1 MSPDRRVTL
10 KSGAQIE
17 KMAIAGALVAD
28 VLDRLAAELKPGVTT
43 LQLDAMAEEMIRA
56 AGGVPSFIGVP
67 GRVAPYRHTLCVSL
81 DDEIVHGVPG
91 SRRIREGQIVSIDAG
106 AIVDGWH
113 GDAARTFIVGEVPDH
128 VRRLVETTER
138 AMYAGI
144 AAAQP
149 DNFLAD
155 ISGAIE
161 DIAREAGY
169 GVIRAFVGHGIGTEM
184 HEEPQVTNYRT
195 GSRGRR
201 IEPGLCLAIEPMFTL
216 GGHEVRIR
224 EDGWTVVTADGA
236 LAAHWENTIAVTA
249 DGPRILT
256 ASRSAAGSAAGEAS
270 SAPVPAAEALPTR

>member
-1 MSPDRRVTL
+1 MAPDRRVTL
-10 KSGAQIE
+10 KSSAQIE
-17 KMAIAGALVAD
+17 KMAIAGALVAS
-28 VLDRLAAELKPGVTT
+28 VLDRLATEVKPGVTT
-43 LQLDAMAEEMIRA
+43 LELDAIAEEMIRG

-67 GRVAPYRHTLCVSL
+67 GRVAPFQHTLCVSL

-91 SRRIREGQIVSIDAG
+91 QRRIRDGQIVSVDAG

-149 DNFLAD
+149 GGFLAD

-161 DIAREAGY
+161 DMATAAGY
-169 GVIRAFVGHGIGTEM
+169 GIIRAFVGHGIGTDM

-195 GSRGRR
+195 GSNGRR

-216 GGHEVRIR
+216 ANHEVRIR
-224 EDGWTVVTADGA
+224 DDGWTVVTASGA

-256 ASRSAAGSAAGEAS
+256 ASAPAA
-270 SAPVPAAEALPTR
+270 VPAADTVEALPRL

>member
-1 MSPDRRVTL
+1 MAPDRRMTL
-10 KSGAQIE
+10 KSSAQID
-17 KMAIAGALVAD
+17 KMAIAGALVAS
-28 VLDRLAAELKPGVTT
+28 VLDRLASEVKPGVTT
-43 LQLDAMAEEMIRA
+43 LELDAIAEEMIRS

-67 GRVAPYRHTLCVSL
+67 GRVAPFQHTLCVSL

-91 SRRIREGQIVSIDAG
+91 QRRIRDGQIVSVDAG

-149 DNFLAD
+149 GGFLAD

-161 DIAREAGY
+161 DIATAAGY
-169 GVIRAFVGHGIGTEM
+169 GIIRAFVGHGIGTEM

-195 GSRGRR
+195 GSNGRR

-216 GGHEVRIR
+216 ANHEVRIR
-224 EDGWTVVTADGA
+224 DDGWTVVTASGA

-249 DGPRILT
+249 DGPCILT
-256 ASRSAAGSAAGEAS
+256 ASAPAA
-270 SAPVPAAEALPTR
+270 VPAADTVEALPRL